1 MQQPRLLAC
10 LAAAHAFGPPT
21 TRRLPRTTRRAEG
34 EKTRLDAID
43 ELLPRFRRDA
53 GAVDLPKDEETPSV
67 EGATMGTVN
76 DKLLAEIE
84 EAKKG
89 FRVEAPQVDE
99 REDAIFLMCPIQ
111 SVLSGVAA
119 LATAYVFGWR
129 SASRL
134 VRGASGGQRD
144 LRDSAH
150 LDGHAHG
157 GAGPGTL
164 LTGITAFAG
173 VGPLALGGGS
183 SSTRQPAVRGGTSSG
198 RNVPLDAPRDR
209 SPPL

>member
-1 MQQPRLLAC
+1 MVRSRALLAC

-21 TRRLPRTTRRAEG
+21 RRRLPQTKRRADG
-34 EKTRLDAID
+34 EKTGLDAID

-53 GAVDLPKDEETPSV
+53 GAVDLPKEEVET
-67 EGATMGTVN
+67 EGAAMGTIN

-99 REDAIFLMCPIQ
+99 REDVDISDVNPVQ

-119 LATAYVFGWR
+119 LATAYVFWLAVGFAAE
-129 SASRL
+129 SFAEHPVDSEIY
-134 VRGASGGQRD
+134 AIQRISTVMRTVV
-144 LRDSAH
+144 LG
-150 LDGHAHG
+150 L
-157 GAGPGTL
+157 GTL

-173 VGPLALGGGS
+173 VGLLALGGKVVLDPQS
-183 SSTRQPAVRGGTSSG
+183 SSEGE
-198 RNVPLDAPRDR
+198 
-209 SPPL
+209 

>member
-1 MQQPRLLAC
+1 MVCRARLLAC
-10 LAAAHAFGPPT
+10 LAAANAFGPPPT
-21 TRRLPRTTRRAEG
+21 RRRLPQTKRRADG
-34 EKTRLDAID
+34 EKTTGLDAID

-53 GAVDLPKDEETPSV
+53 GAVDLPKDEETPT

-99 REDAIFLMCPIQ
+99 REDVDISDVNPIQ

-119 LATAYVFGWR
+119 LATAYVFWLAVGFAAN
-129 SASRL
+129 SFAEHPVDSDIY
-134 VRGASGGQRD
+134 AIQRISTVMRTVV
-144 LRDSAH
+144 LG
-150 LDGHAHG
+150 L
-157 GAGPGTL
+157 GTL

-173 VGPLALGGGS
+173 VGLLALGGKVVLDPQS
-183 SSTRQPAVRGGTSSG
+183 SSEGE
-198 RNVPLDAPRDR
+198 
-209 SPPL
+209 

>member
-1 MQQPRLLAC
+1 MVRSSARLLAC

-21 TRRLPRTTRRAEG
+21 RRRLPQTKRRADG
-34 EKTRLDAID
+34 EKTGLDAID

-53 GAVDLPKDEETPSV
+53 GAVDLPKDEEAPA
-67 EGATMGTVN
+67 EGAAMGTIN

-99 REDAIFLMCPIQ
+99 REDVDISDVNPVQ

-119 LATAYVFGWR
+119 LATAYVFWLGVGFAAE
-129 SASRL
+129 SFAEHPVDSEIY
-134 VRGASGGQRD
+134 AIQRISTVMRTVV
-144 LRDSAH
+144 LG
-150 LDGHAHG
+150 L
-157 GAGPGTL
+157 GTL

-173 VGPLALGGGS
+173 VGLLALGGKVVLDPQS
-183 SSTRQPAVRGGTSSG
+183 SSEGE
-198 RNVPLDAPRDR
+198 
-209 SPPL
+209 

>member
-1 MQQPRLLAC
+1 MVRSRALLAC

-21 TRRLPRTTRRAEG
+21 RRRLPQTKRRADG
-34 EKTRLDAID
+34 EKTGLDAID

-53 GAVDLPKDEETPSV
+53 GAVDLPKEEVET
-67 EGATMGTVN
+67 EGAAMGTIN

-99 REDAIFLMCPIQ
+99 REDVDISDVNPVQ

-119 LATAYVFGWR
+119 LATAYVFWLAVGFAAE
-129 SASRL
+129 SFAEHPVDSEIY
-134 VRGASGGQRD
+134 AIQRISTVMRTVV
-144 LRDSAH
+144 LG
-150 LDGHAHG
+150 L
-157 GAGPGTL
+157 GTL

-173 VGPLALGGGS
+173 VGLLALGGKVVMDPQAS
-183 SSTRQPAVRGGTSSG
+183 SSEGE
-198 RNVPLDAPRDR
+198 
-209 SPPL
+209 

>member
-1 MQQPRLLAC
+1 MVCRSAGLLAC
-10 LAAAHAFGPPT
+10 LAAANAFGPPT
-21 TRRLPRTTRRAEG
+21 TRRRLPRTPRRADG
-34 EKTRLDAID
+34 EKTGLDAID

-53 GAVDLPKDEETPSV
+53 GAVDLPKDEETPT

-99 REDAIFLMCPIQ
+99 REDVDISDVNPIQ

-119 LATAYVFGWR
+119 LATAYVFWLAVGFAAN
-129 SASRL
+129 SFAEHPVDSDIY
-134 VRGASGGQRD
+134 AIQRISTVMRTVV
-144 LRDSAH
+144 LG
-150 LDGHAHG
+150 L
-157 GAGPGTL
+157 GTL

-173 VGPLALGGGS
+173 VGLLALGGKVVLDPQSGS
-183 SSTRQPAVRGGTSSG
+183 EGE
-198 RNVPLDAPRDR
+198 
-209 SPPL
+209 

>member
-1 MQQPRLLAC
+1 MVRSRALLAC

-21 TRRLPRTTRRAEG
+21 RRRLPQTKRRADG
-34 EKTRLDAID
+34 EKTGLDAID

-53 GAVDLPKDEETPSV
+53 GAVDLPKEEVET
-67 EGATMGTVN
+67 EGAAMGTIN

-99 REDAIFLMCPIQ
+99 REDVDISDVNPVQ

-119 LATAYVFGWR
+119 LATAYVFWLAVGFAAE
-129 SASRL
+129 SFAEHPVDSEIY
-134 VRGASGGQRD
+134 AIQRISTVMRTVV
-144 LRDSAH
+144 LG
-150 LDGHAHG
+150 L
-157 GAGPGTL
+157 GTL

-173 VGPLALGGGS
+173 VGLLALGGKVVLDPQAS
-183 SSTRQPAVRGGTSSG
+183 SEGE
-198 RNVPLDAPRDR
+198 
-209 SPPL
+209 